1 MIKFVSA
8 LTTTNEGQQAF
19 SMNAR
24 GVEKRANKRHKRQD
38 ETHEFAPN
46 VAPVMVDTLTSIIG
60 QWMDQFGAWYTV
72 ACDGDGALTCTV
84 VKHYNSG
91 REKTTR
97 EKKTLGLIK
106 LVEASL
112 DNPARV
118 PSAPSHSDPPHDEL
132 ERTLN
137 GVRPPRKANGALGR
151 RTARIAGNST
161 AGRRTAGRRMA
172 RFHRGLHRR
181 RLTRIRH
188 TTSWS
193 GHRRCLTRS
202 FGSRSSCW
210 RSWVLPLTPK
220 GELAFYALPSSSI

>member
-1 MIKFVSA
+1 
-8 LTTTNEGQQAF
+8 
-19 SMNAR
+19 
-24 GVEKRANKRHKRQD
+24 
-38 ETHEFAPN
+38 
-46 VAPVMVDTLTSIIG
+46 MVDTLTSIIG

-151 RTARIAGNST
+151 RTAGRRQAWIAGKTMVGRRTARIAGKST
-161 AGRRTAGRRMA
+161 AGRRTTKRRMA

-193 GHRRCLTRS
+193 GHRRCLTRC

-210 RSWVLPLTPK
+210 RSWVLPLSPK
-220 GELAFYALPSSSI
+220 GELAF